1 MAKPALCW
9 CIEGCSHLPVVD
21 VQYHDLTA
29 TEIEIRE
36 SQIEHERTKLTNSKW
51 LINQRSCLENGL
63 TKYPDNTEFTKS
75 ASKGRNFNTLFDKYF
90 TGEDW
95 EIHILRTL
103 RLDIFILLCL
113 LFVPTKFDEIYDK
126 GLQDVFAEEVNR
138 YLPTRSPTLV
148 IHQWAAEKAKSRIN
162 SAKSEIDSES
172 PEAKQLLQGITF
184 RPKSS
189 YLH

>member
-1 MAKPALCW
+1 MMKPTLCW
-9 CIEGCSHLPVVD
+9 CFEGRSHLPVDD

-29 TEIEIRE
+29 TEIETRE
-36 SQIEHERTKLTNSKW
+36 SQIEHERTKLASSKW
-51 LINQRSCLENGL
+51 LVNQRNCLENGL
-63 TKYPDNTEFTKS
+63 TKYPNNTEFTKS
-75 ASKGRNFNTLFDKYF
+75 ASKGRNFNALFDKYF

-113 LFVPTKFDEIYDK
+113 LFVPTQFDEIYDK

-138 YLPTRSPTLV
+138 YLPTSLV
-148 IHQWAAEKAKSRIN
+148 IHPWAAEKARSRIN

-172 PEAKQLLQGITF
+172 PEAKQLLQGIIL
-184 RPKSS
+184 RPKSLD
-189 YLH
+189 LH